1 MFKKIYRIKLLCG
14 GQSILEIV
22 VALGIFVI
30 IIAALT
36 SLVLGSFT
44 LLERSSQLTRAE
56 GLVQEGVEAVRSIQD
71 RAWNELIYSRS
82 AVATSSNQWG
92 LAGEGTTEQVGSF
105 SRTIDFLSVYR
116 DSNGNIVSAT
126 SSGAYLDVLSK
137 QVVVNISWE
146 IREGASST
154 LARTTYFTNWNASVW
169 EQTNWSGGSGQL
181 IWSNNS
187 EYYSDDNNIYVGTS
201 GQAELK
207 EIATSTYASS
217 GFLISSAFD
226 TSQQSAFNTI
236 VWEEVIPGGCP
247 TCAIQ
252 LQIKTAPDSGGA
264 PGTWSATWSGP
275 DGEDGDE
282 EDYFT
287 VSTGEFIHTD
297 HNNDQWVKYRA
308 VLVGDGS
315 STPVMEEIKLYYQ

>member
-1 MFKKIYRIKLLCG
+1 M
-14 GQSILEIV
+14 LEIV

-44 LLERSSQLTRAE
+44 SLERGSQFIRAE
-56 GLVQEGVEAVRSIQD
+56 GLAQEGVGAIRSIKD
-71 RAWNELIYSRS
+71 RAWNELVYNRS
-82 AVATSSNQWG
+82 AVATSSYRWG
-92 LAGEGTTEQVGSF
+92 LVGEGTTEQIGSF
-105 SRTIDFLSVYR
+105 SRTIDFSPVYR
-116 DSNGNIVSAT
+116 DSNGNIVPAT

-154 LARTTYFTNWNASVW
+154 VAWTTYLTNWNASVW
-169 EQTNWSGGSGQL
+169 EQTDWSGGSGQL
-181 IWSNNS
+181 IWFDNS
-187 EYYSDDNNIYVGTS
+187 RYYSDDNNIYIGTS

-217 GFLISSAFD
+217 GYLISSAFD
-226 TSQQSAFNTI
+226 TSQLSAFNAIT
-236 VWEEVIPGGCP
+236 WTEVIPAGCP
-247 TCAIQ
+247 TCAIKVQ
-252 LQIKTAPDSGGA
+252 TKTAPDSTGA

-297 HNNDQWVKYRA
+297 HNNDQWIKYRA